1 MVTVNVSVNVD
12 AAIRLLDI
20 TRLKQLPFATS
31 LAINRTANKV
41 KDRER
46 HEISDV
52 FDRPTPFTLNSL
64 FVKPSNKY
72 NLTAIVGLKDSAVK
86 GNPASKY
93 LAAQIT
99 GGERRL
105 KGYEVLL
112 RSAGI
117 LPNGMFTVPGAA
129 ALMDGYGNMQ
139 RGQLSQILSYFK
151 SARIVDSN
159 STDKTRSKLKRA
171 TNSRRGIAY
180 FVGRPANGK
189 LPLGIW
195 MRVYSNFGTALRPV
209 LMFVDSSRYDSIF
222 DFKDVA
228 ERTVSKEFGNEFYSA
243 WNEAERTAR

>member
-1 MVTVNVSVNVD
+1 MD
-12 AAIRLLDI
+12 
-20 TRLKQLPFATS
+20 
-31 LAINRTANKV
+31 
-41 KDRER
+41 
-46 HEISDV
+46 
-52 FDRPTPFTLNSL
+52 
-64 FVKPSNKY
+64 
-72 NLTAIVGLKDSAVK
+72 LKDSAVK

-93 LAAQIT
+93 SAAQIT
-99 GGERRL
+99 GGERRP
-105 KGYEVLL
+105 ERL
-112 RSAGI
+112 RGIATKCRI

-195 MRVYSNFGTALRPV
+195 MHVCIQILGQL
-209 LMFVDSSRYDSIF
+209 
-222 DFKDVA
+222 
-228 ERTVSKEFGNEFYSA
+228 
-243 WNEAERTAR
+243 